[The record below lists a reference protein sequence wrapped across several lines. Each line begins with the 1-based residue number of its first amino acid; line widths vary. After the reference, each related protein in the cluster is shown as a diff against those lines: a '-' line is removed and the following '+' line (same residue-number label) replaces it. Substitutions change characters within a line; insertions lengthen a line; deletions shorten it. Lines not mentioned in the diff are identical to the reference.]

1 VGGGIRGAG
10 FGAAVRGADFANV
23 IKQVF
28 FEKKNQENFCLA
40 VGDYSATAKQKFLLL
55 FSKSSACFPS
65 SGGNPAFM
73 RFGAPH

>member
-28 FEKKNQENFCLA
+28 FEKRTKN
-40 VGDYSATAKQKFLLL
+40 LLL
-55 FSKSSACFPS
+55 GCRGLLGDSQAKVLA
-65 SGGNPAFM
+65 AFFKKQ
-73 RFGAPH
+73 RLLPFIWR